1 MSCTGAT
8 KEGEEMEKKFGIFK
22 TIEELNRAAAAQKK
36 EGDFEALKALALENG
51 FEEADAED
59 YFDTDTEPFCTPM
72 MAAQA
77 KLDLEAKD
85 LNLKSQLLDWKNT
98 VVLFCDEIAGLSK
111 AVFSPDKRLLD
122 VLAAGLKL
130 ASENRIT
137 VDRRITKAAGLP
149 ESAGQIGMVGKD
161 ELRKIVI
168 DYYLGGG
175 ADAGI

>member
-1 MSCTGAT
+1 
-8 KEGEEMEKKFGIFK
+8 MEKKFGTFK

-36 EGDFEALKALALENG
+36 EGDFDALKALALENG

-59 YFDTDTEPFCTPM
+59 YFDTDVEPFCSPL

-77 KLDLEAKD
+77 KLDQEAKD
-85 LNLKSQLLDWKNT
+85 LNLKSQLLDWKN
-98 VVLFCDEIAGLSK
+98 LIGAFCATNDALCE
-111 AVFSPDKRLLD
+111 AVFSPHRKLLY
-122 VLAAGLKL
+122 VLAEAIKL
-130 ASENRIT
+130 ASENRVT

-161 ELRKIVI
+161 ELRKIVT

-175 ADAGI
+175 ADAGV

>member
-1 MSCTGAT
+1 MRQQ
-8 KEGEEMEKKFGIFK
+8 EGEKMEKKFGTFQ

-36 EGDFEALKALALENG
+36 EGDFEALKAMAAENG

-59 YFDTDTEPFCTPM
+59 YFDTDIEPFATPL

-85 LNLKSQLLDWKNT
+85 LNLQSQLLDWKNFIA
-98 VVLFCDEIAGLSK
+98 LFCNGNDALCEAI
-111 AVFSPDKRLLD
+111 FHPDKHLLD

-130 ASENRIT
+130 ASRNRIT

-149 ESAGQIGMVGKD
+149 ESAGQIGMVGRD
-161 ELRKIVI
+161 ELRKIVM
-168 DYYLGGG
+168 DYYLSGKAGES
-175 ADAGI
+175 DAGV

>member
-1 MSCTGAT
+1 
-8 KEGEEMEKKFGIFK
+8 MERKFGIFQ

-59 YFDTDTEPFCTPM
+59 YFDTNVEPFCSPM

-77 KLDLEAKD
+77 KLDQEAKD
-85 LNLKSQLLDWKNT
+85 LNLKSQLLDWKNFIGA
-98 VVLFCDEIAGLSK
+98 FCAESDALCE
-111 AVFSPDKRLLD
+111 AVFCPDKKLLD
-122 VLAAGLKL
+122 VLAAAMKL
-130 ASENRIT
+130 ASTNRIT
-137 VDRRITKAAGLP
+137 VDRRITKKAGLP

-161 ELRKIVI
+161 ELRKIVT

-175 ADAGI
+175 TDAGV